1 MKPEEIEVYSQSC
14 VGLRDIERVF
24 TFYQWLMSLYE
35 VQKQHGNR
43 KDYNRRAIMV
53 SLGIVY
59 YMRLGSKCREEYC
72 KVLDNKYCL
81 RHEVNFSQAFFSEL
95 DWFCSNIELPPGIAK
110 TQALKEN
117 LLATIVC
124 TVTHTPLIIVGP
136 PGTSKTLSFNLV
148 MANLRGPKSK
158 MPLFRN
164 MNLFK
169 SLDSHVYQ
177 CSRQTTSNE
186 IQLVFSRAI
195 NRQQSYSKFSLP
207 VYSVVFMNKAEL
219 AEESLKVIQYYL
231 DKQEVSFVA
240 ITNRILDAAITN
252 CAVTLFQPDISI
264 DNLKILAKEC
274 FCEIPKHPS
283 PELKK
288 DLDNIVQLCLV
299 YTELMKNEKMKK
311 FFGLRDFIYFI
322 NYLRCRRTET
332 LTPQLIME
340 GLERNF
346 NGVYWALPREEESFE
361 WLCEMFLRKVKKLIA
376 WFCIHNFLSL
386 PPDTNSRK

>member
-1 MKPEEIEVYSQSC
+1 MRHYTRRELSNLGMKPEEIELYSQSC
-14 VGLRDIERVF
+14 VGLSDIQHVF
-24 TFYQWLMSLYE
+24 TFYRWLMSLYE
-35 VQKQHGNR
+35 IQKQHGLK

-59 YMRLGSKCREEYC
+59 YMRLGSNFREEYC
-72 KVLDNKYCL
+72 KVLDSKYRL
-81 RHEVNFSQAFFSEL
+81 PHEVNFSQAFFPEL

-117 LLATIVC
+117 LFATIVC
-124 TVTHTPLIIVGP
+124 TMTHTPLIIVGP

-148 MANLRGPKSK
+148 IANLKGPKSK

-186 IQLVFSRAI
+186 TQLMFSCAI

-207 VYSVVFMNKAEL
+207 IYNVVFMNKAEL

-240 ITNRILDAAITN
+240 ITNHMLDAAITN
-252 CAVTLFQPDISI
+252 CGVTLFQPEISI
-264 DNLKILAKEC
+264 DNLKILAKGC
-274 FCEIPKHPS
+274 FCEIPKHP
-283 PELKK
+283 PLELKK
-288 DLDNIVQLCLV
+288 DLDNIVQLCLA
-299 YTELMKNEKMKK
+299 YSDLMKNEKMRK

-322 NYLRCRRTET
+322 KYLRCRRTET

-346 NGVYWALPREEESFE
+346 NGIYWALPREEESFE
-361 WLCEMFLRKVKKLIA
+361 WLCEMFLRKVKKLT
-376 WFCIHNFLSL
+376 
-386 PPDTNSRK
+386 P